1 MWPMIP
7 ASDRFSFCLLM
18 VLLAFHRSKTPCRPA
33 RPSPAG
39 EGPGPGRRAGLWPP
53 EEGFDHKRDLIIIC
67 DGIPFPFIHSWPSS
81 RQDRQHI

>member
-39 EGPGPGRRAGLWPP
+39 EGPGPGRRAGPWPP
-53 EEGFDHKRDLIIIC
+53 ERSAAGA
-67 DGIPFPFIHSWPSS
+67 GPGSPPSPGS
-81 RQDRQHI
+81 PRRAGGRRSKP